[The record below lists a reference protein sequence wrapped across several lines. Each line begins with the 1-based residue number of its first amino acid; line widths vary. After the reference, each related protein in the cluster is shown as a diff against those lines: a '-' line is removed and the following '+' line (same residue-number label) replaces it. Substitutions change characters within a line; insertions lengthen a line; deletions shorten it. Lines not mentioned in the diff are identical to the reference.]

1 MTGKFK
7 DFGSG
12 IEDKEPI
19 SFNLHGEEFKCY
31 PAIQGKML
39 MKFAINAD
47 SGDVSKAASVVDDFF
62 AIALL
67 PESHARFT
75 AILESKDKIVTVESL
90 GEISGWLMEQYSSRP
105 DTGSEPS
112 SSGQ

>member
-1 MTGKFK
+1 MSEKFK

-12 IEDKEPI
+12 VGEKEPI
-19 SFNLHGEEFKCY
+19 SFKLHGEEFKCH
-31 PAIQGKML
+31 PAIQGRTL
-39 MKFAINAD
+39 MKVAINAD
-47 SGDVSKAASVVDDFF
+47 SGDISKAASVVDDFF
-62 AIALL
+62 LVALL
-67 PESHARFT
+67 PESYKRFT
-75 AILESKDKIVTVESL
+75 AILESEDKIVTVETL